1 MDWRSII
8 EDTVTLFAIVNPI
21 SGIPFFLEI
30 TKNHD
35 SKTRYHAATT
45 TALTGAAILLVF
57 SFLGQVIL
65 EKVLKI
71 TLNDLKIAGGIVLLC
86 ISVISIIKNPGK
98 NEHHGVSTTELS
110 AVPLAFP
117 LLVGPGSIVTSFL
130 IFQRQPWYIAALI
143 IAINSLL
150 LWATLRLSGP
160 IYKII
165 GDLGSKVFAKV
176 MYILLAAIAVRFI
189 LTGIIAYFGK
199 A

>member
-8 EDTVTLFAIVNPI
+8 EDTITLFAIVNPI

-30 TKNHD
+30 TKHHD
-35 SKTRYHAATT
+35 SKTRHHAATT
-45 TALTGAAILLVF
+45 TALTGAAILVVF

-98 NEHHGVSTTELS
+98 NEHQGVSTAELS

-130 IFQRQPWYIAALI
+130 IFQRQPWYVAALI
-143 IAINSLL
+143 IAIISFL
-150 LWATLRLSGP
+150 LWATLRLSAP